1 MKKKPT
7 ITILIVLIM
16 FPQFVETIYSPALPS
31 IVEQFDV
38 SNKEA
43 SQTISIYFIA
53 FALGVVFWGIL
64 SDKIGRR
71 KSMLSGLIIY
81 TIGSILAILAS
92 NFNIILIARIISAFG
107 AAVGSV
113 VTQTILRDIYDKKE
127 LGKVFSI
134 VGITLSISPVIGLIT
149 GGIAAEKYGHI
160 GVFSILLLL
169 AFILSLMSF
178 KFLPETK
185 NDSAKKLNFK
195 TTLIKLLNDKSIW
208 LNTFLVSA
216 FNIMLFSYYSLA
228 PFIFEKLGCN
238 STQFGY
244 SGIILAISSFIGS
257 MINKKLIHNNISADR
272 LILIAT
278 IIASLGSLGVLLL
291 QHSLYFLIP
300 MMLIIVA
307 YGLAI
312 PNILSQA
319 LIKYRD
325 VAGTAGALFGL
336 MYYVLIGIGLAI
348 SGLVQNFGLI
358 LITLSLLSILFAIK
372 NKNLNHL
379 NK

>member
-31 IVEQFDV
+31 IVEKFDV

-134 VGITLSISPVIGLIT
+134 VGIALSISPVIGLIT

-185 NDSAKKLNFK
+185 NDSANKLNFK
-195 TTLIKLLNDKSIW
+195 TILIELLNDKSIW

-291 QHSLYFLIP
+291 QQSLYFLIP

-319 LIKYRD
+319 LIKYKD

-358 LITLSLLSILFAIK
+358 LITLSLLSIFFAIK